1 MDEQSELPEKLTS
14 DLRPIQILTL
24 RVAAFRRGDF
34 GIIYD
39 TYHPDS
45 FFREQ
50 FPDRFD
56 YMQFGWAHLRRDFRI
71 LHCRVLRRRQVSPQ
85 EIHLIFHQVINASG
99 QQMETLEMGRF
110 YRTEKGW
117 RFHSS
122 QKMEREEFAGPVEE
136 IDFPVFD
143 RIPHKVYF

>member
-1 MDEQSELPEKLTS
+1 MTEQSDLPEKLTS
-14 DLRPIQILTL
+14 DLSPAQILTL

-34 GIIYD
+34 GTIYD
-39 TYHPDS
+39 TYHHDS

-50 FPDRFD
+50 FPDRYD

-71 LHCRVLRRRQVSPQ
+71 LQCDVLRKRRVGPE

-99 QQMETLEMGRF
+99 QQLETLEMGRF
-110 YRTEKGW
+110 YLTERGW

-122 QKMEREEFAGPVEE
+122 QKMEREEFVGPVEK

-143 RIPHKVYF
+143 RIRNKVYF